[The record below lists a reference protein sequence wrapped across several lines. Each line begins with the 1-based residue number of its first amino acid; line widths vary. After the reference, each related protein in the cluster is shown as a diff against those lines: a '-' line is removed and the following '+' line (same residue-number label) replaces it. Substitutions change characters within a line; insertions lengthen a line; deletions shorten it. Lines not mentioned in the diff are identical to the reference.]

1 MLSSLS
7 TWLLAVITTSVTK
20 TIGLA
25 RGITRA
31 LDKKLHPR
39 GLKAL
44 SAHHPPLP
52 TFIEAT
58 GLPESKSL
66 QKHKGVKAVLMDLL
80 LNCYISAL
88 MISGIFPVRI

>member
-44 SAHHPPLP
+44 PSP

-80 LNCYISAL
+80 LNCYISAF